1 MIKTLTVKQIVSY
14 EPVADQLAH
23 WLEVIQGEWG
33 CEVLNVFETKVN
45 NSPNQS
51 KQGFIILYKDAM
63 WKHKEEIECERLQN
77 EPNIPRRN

>member
-51 KQGFIILYKDAM
+51 
-63 WKHKEEIECERLQN
+63 
-77 EPNIPRRN
+77 